1 MSAETMAFEA
11 GQRVGDYEVVRVLG
25 TGGLG
30 EVYEVRHAISQRA
43 EAMKVLLPDQRA
55 ADQMGERFRR
65 EIQMLGALSHPN
77 IASLHNAFYFDGQ
90 LIMIMELVSGETLRS
105 KSIRTLLSIPQVL
118 RYARQILS
126 ALEYAHQRNV
136 VHRDIKPSN
145 IMITEEDEVKL
156 LDFGI
161 AITDRSAELT
171 APGFLV
177 GSISYMSPEQ
187 ISGDKATTRSDIYA
201 VGVTLYEVLTGR
213 LPVVGSSNFAIMRSH
228 LTEQPVAPVE
238 LNPRLPAVLS
248 NAVLKALEKKPEDRF
263 TSAKEF
269 LMALNALSASETEE
283 IYSMPTTML
292 AVQASATPRPQPSGA
307 NQASKSVS
315 ASAPQN
321 FPLGD
326 ITKKLAIYIGPI
338 ASVLV
343 RKLAANCTDIDQ
355 LYKEAATHIASEADR
370 QRFLQ
375 SRRS

>member
-1 MSAETMAFEA
+1 MAFEA

-213 LPVVGSSNFAIMRSH
+213 LPVVGTSNFAIMRSH

-263 TSAKEF
+263 ASAKEF
-269 LMALNALSASETEE
+269 LIALNALSASETEE

-292 AVQASATPRPQPSGA
+292 PVQASATPRPQPSGA

-326 ITKKLAIYIGPI
+326 ITKKLAVYIGPI

>member
-1 MSAETMAFEA
+1 MAFEA

-105 KSIRTLLSIPQVL
+105 KSIRTLLSIPQIL

-213 LPVVGSSNFAIMRSH
+213 LPVVGTSNFAIMRSH

-263 TSAKEF
+263 ASAREF

-283 IYSMPTTML
+283 VYSMPTSML
-292 AVQASATPRPQPSGA
+292 PVQASATPRPQQSGA
-307 NQASKSVS
+307 SQASKSVS

-321 FPLGD
+321 IPLGD
-326 ITKKLAIYIGPI
+326 ITKKLAVYIGPI

-375 SRRS
+375 SKRS

>member
-1 MSAETMAFEA
+1 MAFEA
-11 GQRVGDYEVVRVLG
+11 GQRVGDYEVVRILG

-43 EAMKVLLPDQRA
+43 EAMKVLLPDQRTT
-55 ADQMGERFRR
+55 ADMGERFRR
-65 EIQMLGALSHPN
+65 EIQMLGVLSHPN
-77 IASLHNAFYFDGQ
+77 IASLHNAFYHEGQ
-90 LIMIMELVSGETLRS
+90 LIMIMELVRGETLRL
-105 KSIRTLLSIPQVL
+105 KSVRALLSVPQVL

-126 ALEYAHQRNV
+126 ALEYAHHRNV

-145 IMITEEDEVKL
+145 IMITAEDDEVKL

-161 AITDRSAELT
+161 AITDRSSELT

-187 ISGDKATTRSDIYA
+187 ISGDKATVRSDIYA

-213 LPVVGSSNFAIMRSH
+213 LPVGGTSNFAIMRSH
-228 LTEQPVAPVE
+228 LTEQPVSPAE
-238 LNPRLPAVLS
+238 LNPRLPAGLS
-248 NAVLKALEKKPEDRF
+248 NTVLKALEKKPEDRF
-263 TSAKEF
+263 ASAQEF
-269 LMALNALSASETEE
+269 LAALNAISGPDIED
-283 IYSMPTTML
+283 IYSLPTTML
-292 AVQASATPRPQPSGA
+292 PVQGGSTPRPQPSS
-307 NQASKSVS
+307 ASQPGKSVS
-315 ASAPQN
+315 VSTPQN
-321 FPLGD
+321 LPLGD
-326 ITKKLAIYIGPI
+326 ITKKLAVYIGPI

-343 RKLAANCTDIDQ
+343 RKLAAHCTDIDQ

>member
-1 MSAETMAFEA
+1 MAFEA

-55 ADQMGERFRR
+55 TDQMSERFRR

-77 IASLHNAFYFDGQ
+77 IASLHNAFYYDDQ

-105 KSIRTLLSIPQVL
+105 KSIRTLLSIPQIL

-126 ALEYAHQRNV
+126 ALEYAHHRSV

-145 IMITEEDEVKL
+145 IMITEEDQVKL

-161 AITDRSAELT
+161 AITDRSADLT

-187 ISGDKATTRSDIYA
+187 ISGDKATVRSDIYA

-213 LPVVGSSNFAIMRSH
+213 LPVVGTSNFAIMRSH
-228 LTEQPVAPVE
+228 LTEQPLAPIE
-238 LNPRLPAVLS
+238 LNPRLPAGLS

-263 TSAKEF
+263 ASAQEF
-269 LMALNALSASETEE
+269 LMALDTVAASGMDEVYSLPTSTLPIPAGSAQRAQQSSASQ
-283 IYSMPTTML
+283 SD
-292 AVQASATPRPQPSGA
+292 
-307 NQASKSVS
+307 KSPS

-321 FPLGD
+321 LPLGD

-338 ASVLV
+338 AGVLV
-343 RKLAANCTDIDQ
+343 RKLAVNCTDIDQ
-355 LYKEAATHIASEADR
+355 LYKEAATHIASETDR
-370 QRFLQ
+370 QRFLL
-375 SRRS
+375 SRRN

>member
-213 LPVVGSSNFAIMRSH
+213 LPVVGTSNFAIMRSH
-228 LTEQPVAPVE
+228 LTEQPIAPVE

-263 TSAKEF
+263 ASAKEF

-292 AVQASATPRPQPSGA
+292 PVQASTTPRPQPSGA
-307 NQASKSVS
+307 NLASKSVS

-326 ITKKLAIYIGPI
+326 ITKKLAVYIGPI

-343 RKLAANCTDIDQ
+343 RKLAANCTDMDQ

-375 SRRS
+375 SKRS